1 MRNCRPINE
10 MKCFGVALLCAIPI
24 LAEPVLLIND
34 HAGKLLRQAPA
45 VVRPEGM
52 ALASREAL
60 YGAASAVLIDDKG
73 GVHQVLSVTAE
84 DRDSGVVELFVGRQV
99 PAGPD
104 TASEAATTVSSGGH
118 SARAGEYHD
127 SGGFGLVARLSCS
140 GIGEVSGPLYNEH
153 GFLAGWH
160 SVRTVNG
167 QPVTFA
173 IPMERV
179 SSGLAPIQPVGL
191 AAWDGQRKAEADEIY
206 SKALAYMWAGDYEGA
221 AFYWRKARE
230 AEPGNARTWYHLAFA
245 EGKTGHS
252 REKTRCFRKA
262 IELQPR
268 FAAAHYD
275 LGIGLALSGDRD
287 GAMNE
292 VKALKLIDEGLSRR
306 LEGFL
311 GVVHTDELPAKKP
324 PVRHTTV

>member
-1 MRNCRPINE
+1 MANYRPING
-10 MKCFGVALLCAIPI
+10 MKCFCAAIVCAIS
-24 LAEPVLLIND
+24 LYAEPVLLVHD
-34 HAGKLLRQAPA
+34 QTGALLRQAGV
-45 VVRPEGM
+45 VVRPEGKV
-52 ALASREAL
+52 LASRDAL
-60 YGAASAVLIDDKG
+60 FGAASAVLLDDHG
-73 GVHQVLSVTAE
+73 GVSRAVSVTAE
-84 DRDSGVVELFVGRQV
+84 DRDSGIVELFVGRQAPV
-99 PAGPD
+99 GPD
-104 TASEAATTVSSGGH
+104 PASQFATQVSSGGH
-118 SARAGEYHD
+118 SATAGEYRD
-127 SGGFGLVARLSCS
+127 SGGFGPVARLSCS
-140 GIGEVSGPLYNEH
+140 GQGEVSGPMYNEH

-160 SVRTVNG
+160 AVRIVNG

-173 IPMERV
+173 IPMERLV
-179 SSGLAPIQPVGL
+179 TGLTPMTPL
-191 AAWDGQRKAEADEIY
+191 AIADWDRQRNAAADEIY

-230 AEPGNARTWYHLAFA
+230 AEPENARTWYHLAFA

-268 FAAAHYD
+268 FAEAHYD
-275 LGIGLALSGDRD
+275 LGIGLALSGDRG

-324 PVRHTTV
+324 NVPRTSV

>member
-1 MRNCRPINE
+1 
-10 MKCFGVALLCAIPI
+10 
-24 LAEPVLLIND
+24 
-34 HAGKLLRQAPA
+34 
-45 VVRPEGM
+45 
-52 ALASREAL
+52 
-60 YGAASAVLIDDKG
+60 
-73 GVHQVLSVTAE
+73 
-84 DRDSGVVELFVGRQV
+84 
-99 PAGPD
+99 
-104 TASEAATTVSSGGH
+104 
-118 SARAGEYHD
+118 
-127 SGGFGLVARLSCS
+127 
-140 GIGEVSGPLYNEH
+140 
-153 GFLAGWH
+153 
-160 SVRTVNG
+160 
-167 QPVTFA
+167 
-173 IPMERV
+173 
-179 SSGLAPIQPVGL
+179 
-191 AAWDGQRKAEADEIY
+191 
-206 SKALAYMWAGDYEGA
+206 MWAGDYEGA

-324 PVRHTTV
+324 NVPRASV

>member
-1 MRNCRPINE
+1 
-10 MKCFGVALLCAIPI
+10 MKCFALAAVCLVP
-24 LAEPVLLIND
+24 LFAEPVLLVHD
-34 HAGKLLRQAPA
+34 SAGKLLRQVPA
-45 VVRPEGM
+45 VLRPGGT
-52 ALASREAL
+52 ALASREGL
-60 YGAASAVLIDDKG
+60 YGAATAVLIDDG
-73 GVHQVLSVTAE
+73 GHLQQVVSITAD
-84 DRDSGVVELFVGRQV
+84 DRDSGVLELFVGLQA
-99 PAGPD
+99 PAGPG
-104 TASEAATTVSSGGH
+104 TASQVATTVNSEGH
-118 SARAGEYHD
+118 SAQAQEYRD
-127 SGGFGLVARLSCS
+127 AGGFGLVARLSCT
-140 GIGEVSGPLYNEH
+140 GQGEVSAPLYNEH

-167 QPVTFA
+167 QPVAFA
-173 IPMERV
+173 IPMEHV
-179 SSGLAPIQPVGL
+179 AQGLEPVGPFAI
-191 AAWDGQRKAEADEIY
+191 AAWDHQRRPEADEIY

-230 AEPGNARTWYHLAFA
+230 AEPTNPRTWYHLAFA

-262 IELQPR
+262 IELQPD

-292 VKALKLIDEGLSRR
+292 VKALRPIDESLARR

-311 GVVHTDELPAKKP
+311 GVMHTDELPVKKV
-324 PVRHTTV
+324 PVRRTAV

>member
-1 MRNCRPINE
+1 MRNCRPING
-10 MKCFGVALLCAIPI
+10 MKCFGMAVLCMVPLFAEPI
-24 LAEPVLLIND
+24 LLVHD
-34 HAGKLLRQAPA
+34 GAGKLLREAPA
-45 VVRPEGM
+45 VVRPAGK
-52 ALASREAL
+52 ALAAREAL
-60 YGAASAVLIDDKG
+60 YGAASAVLLDDQG
-73 GVHQVLSVTAE
+73 GMHQVLSITAD
-84 DRDSGVVELFVGRQV
+84 DRDSGVVELFVGLQA
-99 PAGPD
+99 PAGPN
-104 TASEAATTVSSGGH
+104 TASQFATTVTSAGH
-118 SARAGEYHD
+118 SAKAGEYRD
-127 SGGFGLVARLSCS
+127 SGGFGPVARLSCT
-140 GIGEVSGPLYNEH
+140 GTGEASAPLYNEH

-160 SVRTVNG
+160 SVRMVNG
-167 QPVTFA
+167 QPISFA
-173 IPMERV
+173 IPMVRLSE
-179 SSGLAPIQPVGL
+179 GLEPIAPATL
-191 AAWDGQRKAEADEIY
+191 TAWDHQRQAAGDEIY

-262 IELQPR
+262 IELQPD

-292 VKALKLIDEGLSRR
+292 VKALKPINEGLSRR

-311 GVVHTDELPAKKP
+311 GVMHTDELPAKKVP
-324 PVRHTTV
+324 ARQTAV

>member
-1 MRNCRPINE
+1 MRYYRPING
-10 MKCFGVALLCAIPI
+10 MNCFGVAILCAIP
-24 LAEPVLLIND
+24 LCAEPVLLVHD
-34 HAGKLLRQAPA
+34 HAGRLLRQVPVAERSGGKVLVP
-45 VVRPEGM
+45 
-52 ALASREAL
+52 REAL
-60 YGAASAVLIDDKG
+60 YGAVAAILLDERG
-73 GVHQVLSVTAE
+73 GTHQALSVTAD
-84 DRDSGVVELFVGRQV
+84 DRDSGVVELFVGLQA

-104 TASEAATTVSSGGH
+104 TASQPAFTATSGGH
-118 SARAGEYHD
+118 SAKAGEYRN
-127 SGGFGLVARLSCS
+127 SGGFGPVARLSCT
-140 GIGEVSGPLYNEH
+140 GAGEVSGPLYNEH

-160 SVRTVNG
+160 SVREVNG
-167 QPVTFA
+167 QAIAFA
-173 IPMERV
+173 IPMERLLAGLTPIPPA
-179 SSGLAPIQPVGL
+179 GLAD
-191 AAWDGQRKAEADEIY
+191 WDKQRNAEADEIY

-275 LGIGLALSGDRD
+275 LGIGLALSGDHE
-287 GAMNE
+287 GAMAE
-292 VKALKLIDEGLSRR
+292 VKALKPIDEALSKR

-311 GVVHTDELPAKKP
+311 GVVHTDELPAKRP
-324 PVRHTTV
+324 ARRSV

>member
-1 MRNCRPINE
+1 
-10 MKCFGVALLCAIPI
+10 
-24 LAEPVLLIND
+24 
-34 HAGKLLRQAPA
+34 
-45 VVRPEGM
+45 
-52 ALASREAL
+52 
-60 YGAASAVLIDDKG
+60 
-73 GVHQVLSVTAE
+73 
-84 DRDSGVVELFVGRQV
+84 
-99 PAGPD
+99 
-104 TASEAATTVSSGGH
+104 VSSGGH
-118 SARAGEYHD
+118 SARAGEYRD

-167 QPVTFA
+167 QPLTFA

-179 SSGLAPIQPVGL
+179 SSGLTPIQPVGL